1 MKYHWILLAC
11 LALAF
16 TACAAI
22 HGGSGLPKQRPADLV
37 INYHNGG
44 GMLDQGEDYL
54 ICQDSCVRDSRFQGH
69 QNRWICKTDP
79 KKLDA
84 LYAQFIKD
92 DVTSIQSENQG
103 EVYDRGGVTLRFS
116 HGGKST
122 ELIDAGSNFI
132 VENDRA
138 RFARTSAGIVAFVE
152 QGLQSQA
159 IPVVIDLRV
168 ETGDTAVQACSV
180 SLDNQQI
187 LNWQVQN
194 AVPLAQV
201 RTVQLLPGRYE
212 VQGSAQVG
220 QKWVSLH
227 WPITMSAQKDHFLL
241 LLKNG
246 SFGLQE
252 K

>member
-1 MKYHWILLAC
+1 MKNHWILLAC
-11 LALAF
+11 VALAF
-16 TACAAI
+16 TACAAV
-22 HGGSGLPKQRPADLV
+22 HVGNGLPKQRPADLV
-37 INYHNGG
+37 ISYNNGG
-44 GMLDQGEDYL
+44 GMQDQGEAYF
-54 ICQDSCVRDSRFQGH
+54 IFQDSCVHDSRFQGH
-69 QNRWICKTDP
+69 QNRWVCKTDP

-84 LYAQFIKD
+84 LYAQFVKD
-92 DVTSIQSENQG
+92 DVTSIRSENQG

-116 HGGKST
+116 HGGKTT
-122 ELIDAGSNFI
+122 EIIDAGSNFI
-132 VENDRA
+132 VENDKA

-159 IPVVIDLRV
+159 IPVEIDLRV

-180 SLDNQQI
+180 TFDDQQI
-187 LNWQVQN
+187 LNWQAQN
-194 AVPLAQV
+194 AEPLVQV
-201 RTVQLLPGRYE
+201 RTVYLLPGRYE

-227 WPITMSAQKDHFLL
+227 WPIEVSAQKDHFQL
-241 LLKNG
+241 LLKNN